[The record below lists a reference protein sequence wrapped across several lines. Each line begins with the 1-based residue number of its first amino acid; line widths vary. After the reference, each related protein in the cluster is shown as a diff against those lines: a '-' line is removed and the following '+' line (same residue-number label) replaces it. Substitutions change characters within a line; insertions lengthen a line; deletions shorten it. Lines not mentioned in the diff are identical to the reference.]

1 MRVSSLLKQQK
12 FLSALIEQL
21 DNEQSTE
28 KVINKLNK
36 VREIITRPE
45 NLGLHIAA
53 DWEEM
58 AKLQVDL
65 EAPWAKLVPSEGASE
80 KQ

>member
-1 MRVSSLLKQQK
+1 MSSLLKQQK

-21 DNEQSTE
+21 DSEQGAE

-36 VREIITRPE
+36 VRDVITRPE

-58 AKLQVDL
+58 AKLQIDL
-65 EAPWAKLVPSEGASE
+65 EAPWSKLVASE
-80 KQ
+80 TTDLKKE